1 MIIEKEEEARRR
13 SCFFVFC
20 FDLHITWICFIW
32 YIDLS
37 KLFYVFLALCQ
48 YFLVAVTD
56 SRRWLLHLQV
66 YTWEPRFPLCVTFFL
81 VGRDFDCLSDY
92 DDSDL
97 VTWIQNV
104 RIIDW
109 RPHTLKSLFY
119 INQPWGIRRQ
129 PIFSQGSYNVLHL
142 IIFFVFYVVIGLR
155 SDHWFA
161 LSLRPICNLVQYC

>member
-1 MIIEKEEEARRR
+1 M
-13 SCFFVFC
+13 
-20 FDLHITWICFIW
+20 T
-32 YIDLS
+32 
-37 KLFYVFLALCQ
+37 VFL
-48 YFLVAVTD
+48 V
-56 SRRWLLHLQV
+56 R
-66 YTWEPRFPLCVTFFL
+66 
-81 VGRDFDCLSDY
+81 RDFDCLSDY

-161 LSLRPICNLVQYC
+161 LSLRDAILSKKCSFFEHCSNGGGRVNPCSKIMSEIVVCSGGHLTT